1 MTDSTGTQVSEET
14 PHHAPDMRVLITAE
28 QISERVSAMAR
39 DIDRDFADETPVLIG
54 LLKGSFVFMADLCR
68 AMSVPH
74 HIDFMAIAAYGG
86 GTAPSGAVRLLKDLS
101 VNITGRSVI
110 IVEDIIDSG
119 LTLAYIRRLLLAR
132 QPKRLAI
139 ATLLDKKSRR
149 QTELPIEYV
158 GFEIGAG
165 FVVGYGLDLAER
177 YRHLP
182 HIAELDVSGPEKETT
197 PSD

>member
-1 MTDSTGTQVSEET
+1 MTEKITIEEHEAMVVH
-14 PHHAPDMRVLITAE
+14 PPAMRVLISEE
-28 QISERVSAMAR
+28 QIRTRIQELGHQ
-39 DIDRDFADETPVLIG
+39 IDAEFKDENPVLIG
-54 LLKGSFVFMADLCR
+54 LLKGSFIFMSDLCR
-68 AMSVPH
+68 AISIPH

-101 VNITGRSVI
+101 VNITGRSVL

-119 LTLAYIRRLLLAR
+119 LTMAYIRRLLLAR
-132 QPKRLAI
+132 QPRRLAI
-139 ATLLDKKSRR
+139 ATLLDKRSRR

-182 HIAELDVSGPEKETT
+182 HIAELDVTGTT
-197 PSD
+197 EESTRSE

>member
-1 MTDSTGTQVSEET
+1 
-14 PHHAPDMRVLITAE
+14 MRVLITAE
-28 QISERVSAMAR
+28 QIADRVSAMAR